1 MDKQSARKPLGI
13 KARSLCELL
22 IGVLILL
29 LPISTTARLVLAFIG
44 ALLAGIALIFIQLNR
59 FAPWQLAGLQ
69 SPDRTLAFLE
79 SLFYTIGGFGLLIY
93 LASSEHEPFH
103 FALGFFGIICVWLL
117 IQLIYCQQY
126 ALRYYRDG
134 GGLVFPDCSRPH
146 WTEFLY
152 QGFCMAACYQTS
164 DTAVTST
171 AMRQL
176 IAAHGIL
183 SYILSVSMI
192 GMMFG
197 LVANIL

>member
-1 MDKQSARKPLGI
+1 MQKKPGRKPI
-13 KARSLCELL
+13 SIQARLLCELL
-22 IGVLILL
+22 VGIVIFS
-29 LPISTTARLVLAFIG
+29 LPFPTTTRVVLAFI
-44 ALLAGIALIFIQLNR
+44 ATLLAGIALISFRLNR
-59 FAPWQLAGLQ
+59 FTPWELAGFQ
-69 SPDRTLAFLE
+69 SPDRKLAFLE

-126 ALRYYRDG
+126 ALQYYRDG
-134 GGLVFPDCSRPH
+134 GGLAFPDCSRPH

-176 IAAHGIL
+176 IATHGIL
-183 SYILSVSMI
+183 SYILSVSII